1 MAGKG
6 SQGRGRAA
14 WQSESNRYSRL
25 VEVGDD
31 EQVPWTTV
39 ERQKRQRRSTGGT
52 FEHTRIH
59 ESQYKLSINE
69 FKDLSMDDKLVS
81 LFELLGS
88 QKYLEKRTV
97 KPKSKCSWPKDWVLL
112 TICVCR
118 GHTDWVSYVDP

>member
-52 FEHTRIH
+52 FEHTRKH

-69 FKDLSMDDKLVS
+69 FKDLSMNDKLVS
-81 LFELLGS
+81 LFELLTSTQVGS
-88 QKYLEKRTV
+88 FQGRLGEVESDVHEIKNHA
-97 KPKSKCSWPKDWVLL
+97 D
-112 TICVCR
+112 
-118 GHTDWVSYVDP
+118 